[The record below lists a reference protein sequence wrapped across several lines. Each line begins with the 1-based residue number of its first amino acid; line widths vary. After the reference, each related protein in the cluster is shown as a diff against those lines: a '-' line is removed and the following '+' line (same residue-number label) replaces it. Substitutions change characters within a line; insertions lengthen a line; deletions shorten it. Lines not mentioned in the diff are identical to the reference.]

1 MTTIRDPPAPPAA
14 RGRRC
19 SRRPWPC
26 RPPIV
31 VRRNL
36 IHIKRMPELLLDVT
50 IQPIMFVLLFAFVFG
65 SSIAVPGSNYR
76 EFLVPGIMA
85 QTIVFSSFI
94 VAIGLTND
102 LEKGIV
108 DRLRSLP
115 ISRAA
120 ILVGRSVSSLIHSS
134 IGITVMA
141 LTGLLIGW
149 RIRDGFLQGV
159 AAFALIL
166 LFGFAM
172 IWVGIWVGSMLRSV
186 EAVNGFMFTVMF
198 PLTFI
203 ANTFAPTDHMPT
215 WLRFLAE
222 WNPVSALTQAD
233 PRAVGQRPAR
243 AGERL
248 VGAAARRARDG
259 RLGDPDH
266 RRLRAAGPGRV
277 PAPGAG
283 LIHPLGQR
291 GAIRSA
297 PSIRMTSPLR

>member
-1 MTTIRDPPAPPAA
+1 MTATVTPPAVKTRPTLKPPSLPASAA
-14 RGRRC
+14 
-19 SRRPWPC
+19 
-26 RPPIV
+26 IV

-85 QTIVFSSFI
+85 QTMVFSSFI

-115 ISRAA
+115 ISRAS

-141 LTGLLIGW
+141 ATGLLIGW
-149 RIRDGFLQGV
+149 RARDGFAHGA
-159 AAFALIL
+159 AAFALML

-172 IWVGIWVGSMLRSV
+172 IWVGIWVGSMMRSV

-203 ANTFAPTDHMPT
+203 ANTFAPTANMPS
-215 WLRFLAE
+215 WLRAVAE
-222 WNPVSALTQAD
+222 WNPVSALTQATRELWGNGPAAPD
-233 PRAVGQRPAR
+233 TASWALQHAALVTVAWAVLITAVFAPLALSAFR
-243 AGERL
+243 
-248 VGAAARRARDG
+248 RRARD
-259 RLGDPDH
+259 
-266 RRLRAAGPGRV
+266 
-277 PAPGAG
+277 
-283 LIHPLGQR
+283 
-291 GAIRSA
+291 
-297 PSIRMTSPLR
+297 

>member
-1 MTTIRDPPAPPAA
+1 MSATQLTSTSVRERPVLTPPSLAVSAA
-14 RGRRC
+14 
-19 SRRPWPC
+19 
-26 RPPIV
+26 IV

-36 IHIKRMPELLLDVT
+36 LHIKRMPELLLDVT

-65 SSIAVPGSNYR
+65 SSIDVPGSSYR

-85 QTIVFSSFI
+85 QTMVFSSFI
-94 VAIGLTND
+94 VALGLTND

-115 ISRAA
+115 INRASL
-120 ILVGRSVSSLIHSS
+120 LVGRSISSLIHSS

-149 RIRDGFLQGV
+149 RIRDGFLHGV

-172 IWVGIWVGSMLRSV
+172 IWIGIWVGSMLRSV

-203 ANTFAPTDHMPT
+203 ANTFAPTAQMPT
-215 WLRFLAE
+215 WVRFLGE
-222 WNPVSALTQAD
+222 WNPVSALTQATRELWGNG
-233 PRAVGQRPAR
+233 PAAPASASWALQHAALVTVVWAVLITAVFAPLA
-243 AGERL
+243 L
-248 VGAAARRARDG
+248 AAFRRRARD
-259 RLGDPDH
+259 
-266 RRLRAAGPGRV
+266 
-277 PAPGAG
+277 
-283 LIHPLGQR
+283 
-291 GAIRSA
+291 
-297 PSIRMTSPLR
+297 

>member
-1 MTTIRDPPAPPAA
+1 MTTIPAFSTADRPTLQPPALPMAA
-14 RGRRC
+14 A
-19 SRRPWPC
+19 
-26 RPPIV
+26 IV

-50 IQPIMFVLLFAFVFG
+50 IQPVMFVLLFAFVFG
-65 SSIAVPGSNYR
+65 SSIAVAGSNYR

-85 QTIVFSSFI
+85 QTMVFSSFI
-94 VAIGLTND
+94 VALGLTND

-159 AAFALIL
+159 AGFALML

-172 IWVGIWVGSMLRSV
+172 IWVGIWVGSMLTSV

-203 ANTFAPTDHMPT
+203 ANTFAPTDNMPPV
-215 WLRFLAE
+215 LRFLAE
-222 WNPVSALTQAD
+222 WNPVSALTQAARELWGNGPPAPD
-233 PRAVGQRPAR
+233 TASWALQNAPFMTVVWAIVITAVFAPLALRAF
-243 AGERL
+243 
-248 VGAAARRARDG
+248 ARRARD
-259 RLGDPDH
+259 
-266 RRLRAAGPGRV
+266 
-277 PAPGAG
+277 
-283 LIHPLGQR
+283 
-291 GAIRSA
+291 
-297 PSIRMTSPLR
+297 